1 MHAQISC
8 PWMIGRYKP
17 LASEAM
23 SGNCTKLLPL
33 QLWFVLSQK
42 PVRQRDWACC
52 PTVDVQHCHQVQKQ
66 SGCTTSRCGAASHLQ
81 CMPYRV
87 YEGIE
92 APEMAHEQYN
102 AEYYYPKPKHDM
114 WSFGLLL
121 FFVFMCQLPHEHQIA
136 IQEGSTLLFAS
147 KLCVQRKYTTWR
159 HKVTPVARPD
169 SMNE

>member
-1 MHAQISC
+1 
-8 PWMIGRYKP
+8 
-17 LASEAM
+17 
-23 SGNCTKLLPL
+23 
-33 QLWFVLSQK
+33 
-42 PVRQRDWACC
+42 
-52 PTVDVQHCHQVQKQ
+52 
-66 SGCTTSRCGAASHLQ
+66 
-81 CMPYRV
+81 MPYRV

-92 APEMAHEQYN
+92 APEMADEQRN

-121 FFVFMCQLPHEHQIA
+121 FFVFKGMGQLPHEHQIA

-159 HKVTPVARPD
+159 HKVTSVARPD